1 MSGST
6 LEPGQIAPSASA
18 SGILVSN
25 AIGTTPKTA
34 MDFNAVGQLNGQSI
48 YDVDL
53 DGLGDKPW
61 NKPGADITDYFNYGL
76 NEISWRAYCLK
87 QKGVREE
94 FGPPKRINVF
104 DGAMGGMP
112 FPMPPGFP
120 PMPPGMPFPFPPPGF
135 RPPTDGTAFPFPP
148 PPMFPPAQLPPA
160 PATAPPAESEDRS
173 ADKRAS
179 SSRYEE
185 SARSRSTR
193 TASSRRERSRSRSR
207 DSKRR
212 R

>member
-1 MSGST
+1 MS
-6 LEPGQIAPSASA
+6 LEPGQITPSASA
-18 SGILVSN
+18 SGIIMSN

-53 DGLGDKPW
+53 DSLGDKPW

-76 NEISWRAYCLK
+76 NEVTWRAYCLK
-87 QKGVREE
+87 QKGIREE
-94 FGPPKRINVF
+94 FGPPKTMP
-104 DGAMGGMP
+104 AMP
-112 FPMPPGFP
+112 FPMMPPGFP

-135 RPPTDGTAFPFPP
+135 RPPGDGAPFPFPP
-148 PPMFPPAQLPPA
+148 PPMFAGVPPPSASA
-160 PATAPPAESEDRS
+160 AVSEEKAS
-173 ADKRAS
+173 TGDKRSS
-179 SSRYEE
+179 SSRHEE
-185 SARSRSTR
+185 SSRSRSSR
-193 TASSRRERSRSRSR
+193 TTSSRRDRSRSRSRSRSR